1 MGPLMSREDAEF
13 QRISSAILILRG
25 HRIILDRDLAALYGV
40 STLRLNEAVKRNSK
54 RFPDDFMFRLTREEA
69 ERSRSQIAILKM
81 GRGHNIKYL
90 PYAFTEHGAI
100 QASNVLNS
108 PRAVEM
114 GVLVVRAFVQLR
126 LVLASN
132 KELTEQLN
140 ELERKYL
147 HHDKAIAAILSTIR
161 QLLHPPDNHRRGI
174 GFTAEVE

>member
-13 QRISSAILILRG
+13 QR
-25 HRIILDRDLAALYGV
+25 
-40 STLRLNEAVKRNSK
+40 KRNSK

-69 ERSRSQIAILKM
+69 ERSRSQIAISKM
-81 GRGHNIKYL
+81 GRGHNIKCL

-132 KELTEQLN
+132 KALTEQLN

-161 QLLHPPDNHRRGI
+161 QLLHPADNNRRGI